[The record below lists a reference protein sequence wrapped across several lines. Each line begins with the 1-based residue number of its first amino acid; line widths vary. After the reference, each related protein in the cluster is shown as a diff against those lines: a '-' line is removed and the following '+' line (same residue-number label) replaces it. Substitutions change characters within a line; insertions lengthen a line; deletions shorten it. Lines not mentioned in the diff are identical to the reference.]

1 MQMRRGAIDP
11 PGAASPKS
19 VGVEMRRPSAPM
31 SERGVVID
39 AVTNLPNCDWRRA
52 DLDQI
57 VWSLMSTLAT
67 EVSS

>member
-1 MQMRRGAIDP
+1 
-11 PGAASPKS
+11 
-19 VGVEMRRPSAPM
+19 MRRPSAPM